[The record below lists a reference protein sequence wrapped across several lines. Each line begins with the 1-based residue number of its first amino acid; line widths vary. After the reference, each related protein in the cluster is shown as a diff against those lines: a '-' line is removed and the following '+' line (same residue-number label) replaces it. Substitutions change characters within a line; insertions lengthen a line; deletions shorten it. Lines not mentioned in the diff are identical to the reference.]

1 MNARALIGKLSETS
15 REGVETAASV
25 AVAHRHY
32 AVELEH
38 LVIGL
43 LRTESNQLAGLL
55 AAYNLNAVRVI
66 EEMERNIAHFD
77 QGNTQ
82 APAFSPRVIEVFKKA
97 WMLSSLEYGFPAIAS
112 AACLV
117 VLFKDESLRL
127 LMLSRCASLQQADLD
142 RIVREGQRLARHEFT
157 SFSESTPEGDATD
170 SAEVHPQAGA
180 AQPAARFGKP
190 SALDAYTL
198 DLTARARAG
207 QLDPVVGREA
217 EVRQVI
223 DILCRRRQNNPIL
236 TGEAGVGKTSIVEG
250 LAQRVI
256 EGQVPESLRQVVIR
270 ILDLTLLQAGAG
282 VRGEFEQRLKSVIEE
297 VKQSPV
303 PIILFIDEAHTL
315 VGAGGNGGQGDAANI
330 LKPALARGEL
340 RTIAATTWAEYKKYF
355 EKDAALT
362 RRFQVVKV
370 EEPSIEQATAM
381 LRAVADRF
389 ETHHGVMILDDAIQA
404 AVTLSKR
411 YISGRQLPDVCISL
425 LDTACSRVSMQHQ
438 SSPSHLENIQAAI
451 QQLSL
456 QVKGLEREQQAY
468 GVTHQALDSLVS
480 RLSDLD
486 IERLAVEQRWQSES
500 DLVTQIVVL
509 RGQLTESPEEPL
521 ELHQQ
526 LSDLQQQLQLLQGE
540 QPLIRPHVDV
550 QVVSEVVSAWTGI
563 PAGKMLSGDVQRV
576 MSLRHDLGKRIV
588 GQDHAID
595 RVSESVRV
603 SSARLSDPRQPLAVF
618 MFCGTSGVGK
628 TETALALA
636 DLMYGGE
643 QNLTV
648 INMSE
653 YKEEHKVS
661 LLMGSPPGYVG
672 YGEGGVLTEAVRRKP
687 YSVVLLDEIEKAHPG
702 IQDIFYQV
710 FDKGT
715 LKDGEGRDID
725 FRNTL
730 IIMTS
735 NAGTETLTG
744 LAADPDTL
752 PDGEQL
758 ESLIKPELL
767 RYFKPAFLGR
777 LRIIPYLP
785 LQDDAMAGIV
795 RLQLD
800 KIVQRIAQEHGVQ
813 LRYDDQ
819 LLQTIVS
826 RCKEVD
832 TGARNAIHIISKQ
845 ILPALSLVLL
855 NSLTDEQPL
864 STLHLSVDDSGQFSV
879 ERGDQSL

>member
-1 MNARALIGKLSETS
+1 MNARALIGKLSDTS

-43 LRTESNQLAGLL
+43 LRTESNQLARLL

-66 EEMERNIAHFD
+66 EEMEHNIAHFD
-77 QGNTQ
+77 QGNSQ
-82 APAFSPRVIEVFKKA
+82 APAFSSRVIEVFKKA

-112 AACLV
+112 SACLV

-127 LMLSRCASLQQADLD
+127 LMLSRCASLQQVDLD
-142 RIVREGQRLARHEFT
+142 GIVRDGQRLARQEFA
-157 SFSESTPEGDATD
+157 SFTESSVEDGTESHLETG
-170 SAEVHPQAGA
+170 V
-180 AQPAARFGKP
+180 AQPASRLGKP

-207 QLDPVVGREA
+207 HIDPVVGREA

-256 EGQVPESLRQVVIR
+256 EGQVPEALRQVVIR

-297 VKQSPV
+297 VKQSSV

-389 ETHHGVMILDDAIQA
+389 EKHHGVMILDEAIQG

-438 SSPSHLENIQAAI
+438 SSPSRLEDVQASI

-456 QVKGLEREQQAY
+456 QIKGLEREQQAY
-468 GVTHQALDSLVS
+468 AIAHPALDHLMSQ
-480 RLSDLD
+480 
-486 IERLAVEQRWQSES
+486 LAVLEDERQAIEQRWQAESE
-500 DLVTQIVVL
+500 LVNEIVAVRDRL
-509 RGQLTESPEEPL
+509 HESPENAL
-521 ELHQQ
+521 ELQQQ
-526 LSDLQQQLQLLQGE
+526 LSYLQQQLQRLQGE

-576 MSLRHDLGKRIV
+576 MSLREDLGKRIV
-588 GQDHAID
+588 GQDHALD

-735 NAGTETLTG
+735 NAGTETLTS

-752 PDGEQL
+752 PDAEQL

-785 LQDDAMAGIV
+785 LEDEAMTGIV
-795 RLQLD
+795 LLQLN
-800 KIVQRIAQEHGVQ
+800 KIVQRIAQEHGIQ
-813 LRYDDQ
+813 LSYDDQ

-855 NSLTDEQPL
+855 NALTDEQPL
-864 STLHLSVDDSGQFSV
+864 RTLHLSVDSMGQFCV
-879 ERGDQSL
+879 ERSEQAS

>member
-1 MNARALIGKLSETS
+1 MNARALIGKLSDTS
-15 REGVETAASV
+15 RQGVEAAASV

-77 QGNTQ
+77 QGNSQ

-157 SFSESTPEGDATD
+157 AKGHA
-170 SAEVHPQAGA
+170 AEVDMAEAAGVEPA
-180 AQPAARFGKP
+180 GETPPAAMGFAKP

-207 QLDPVVGREA
+207 HIDPVVGREA

-250 LAQRVI
+250 LAQRVV
-256 EGQVPESLRQVVIR
+256 EGQVPEALQQVVIR

-389 ETHHGVMILDDAIQA
+389 EEHHGVMILDEAIQG

-425 LDTACSRVSMQHQ
+425 LDTACSRVSMQYQ
-438 SSPSHLENIQAAI
+438 STPSRLEDIHAAI
-451 QQLSL
+451 QQVSL
-456 QVKGLEREQQAY
+456 QIKGLEREQQAY
-468 GVTHQALDSLVS
+468 AIAHPHLDSLLAE
-480 RLSDLD
+480 RTQLET
-486 IERLAVEQRWQSES
+486 ERLEIEQRWQTESE
-500 DLVTQIVVL
+500 LVNQIVGV
-509 RGQLTESPEEPL
+509 RDQLSEASEDIQSRQ
-521 ELHQQ
+521 QQ
-526 LSDLQQQLQLLQGE
+526 LNDLQQQLQSMQGE
-540 QPLIRPHVDV
+540 QPLIRPHVDL

-576 MSLRHDLGKRIV
+576 MSLRDELGKRIV
-588 GQDHAID
+588 GQDHALD

-735 NAGTETLTG
+735 NAGTETLAG
-744 LAADPDTL
+744 LASDPETL

-785 LQDDAMAGIV
+785 LQDEAMTGIV
-795 RLQLD
+795 RLQLN
-800 KIVQRIAQEHGVQ
+800 KIVQRLAQEHDIQ
-813 LRYDDQ
+813 LSFDDQ
-819 LLQTIVS
+819 LLRNIVS

-855 NSLTDEQPL
+855 NALTEEQSL
-864 STLHLSVDDSGQFSV
+864 SALHLSVDESGQFLV
-879 ERGDQSL
+879 QRGESS